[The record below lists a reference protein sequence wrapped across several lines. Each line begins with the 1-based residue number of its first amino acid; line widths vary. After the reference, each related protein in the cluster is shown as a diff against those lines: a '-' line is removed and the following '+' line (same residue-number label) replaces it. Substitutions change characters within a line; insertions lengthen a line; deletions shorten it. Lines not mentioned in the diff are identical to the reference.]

1 MRRIV
6 ILIALAGCQYR
17 GDESVQVR
25 PLFDGVSDA
34 QPLSAY
40 AVIVSWPAAI
50 DNSTDQTSM
59 RYSVWS
65 ADPVDMAHDF
75 TTDQAPAVSDTGT
88 LKALVGGLMPNQ
100 NYVFM
105 AHATNLGGVRDKNVT
120 QKVATTMTAPPMRT
134 LTADVQPI
142 LHNTCSDVGQCHGPK
157 NSAGAGMERGMDFS
171 TVDSTLAALVNVPAM
186 TNPQPGRLRVTPG
199 DSGNSFIMNKVLGI
213 LGKDD
218 GAQMPYQMK
227 LGPLSPNQIR
237 IISEWIDQ
245 GAMR

>member
-6 ILIALAGCQYR
+6 ILIALAGCDSR
-17 GDESVQVR
+17 GDESLQVR

-34 QPLSAY
+34 QALSAY

-65 ADPVDMAHDF
+65 ADPMGMAHDF
-75 TTDQAPAVSDTGT
+75 TTDEAPAVSDTGT

-100 NYVFM
+100 SYVFM

-120 QKVATTMTAPPMRT
+120 QKVATTMAMPPART

-142 LHNTCSDVGQCHGPK
+142 LQNTCSDVGQCHGPTD
-157 NSAGAGMERGMDFS
+157 ATGAGMAKGMDFS
-171 TVDSTLAALVNVPAM
+171 TVDKTLASLVNVPAM
-186 TNPQPGRLRVTPG
+186 TNPQAGRVRVKPG
-199 DSGNSFIMNKVLGI
+199 DSGNSFIMYKVLGI

-218 GAQMPYQMK
+218 GPKMPLNNT
-227 LGPLSPNQIR
+227 LGPLSADQIR